1 MKAVASKLI
10 PLFIFLQIAYVCA
23 VFAQKESANNLLE
36 KARNEKNDSARLAQ
50 TLHAG
55 KILRFSDVDTALQLM
70 RFVREDAHSKGMINI
85 ECSAMDAIAEY
96 YRTEGEYEQC
106 IALADSAI
114 ALGKKEKANKE
125 VGTSYQ
131 TAGAAYTELGNTK
144 KATEYY
150 HKAIQYHEK
159 AGYAKGVA
167 MTTTNL
173 GSLYYMSGQNRA
185 AINWYKKA
193 LVLQQQN
200 SDSNSIAITLTALGQ
215 VYYDVKQLDS
225 SEYYTLKAYEIMTT
239 RPLLVNSLYE
249 NVLSL
254 YDFAFERNDLAL
266 ASHWLDIADSLAR
279 SQSSEFK
286 VARVLNCRGLIAE
299 KQGNIPLAISLTKQ
313 SLKDIE
319 QEGYLLVTSGVYKS
333 LYMMY
338 YNIGDHKNALDA
350 YMKYKE
356 LSDSIYNTES
366 TENLNDLNIKYETA
380 KKEKEIAEQRNVIA
394 ENQSRLRL
402 LYVLVI
408 GAAIIFLLIVVLYIQ
423 NKRTARQKQLALKQE
438 QDIALLKALVTG
450 EEKERSRIARE
461 LHDGLGGIL
470 AAAQMHLSTLETG
483 QINDLSNLRQSEKL
497 VATAAEETRRIAHNM
512 LPETL
517 LRLGLDEALKEYSRT
532 ITDSKLLQVEYE
544 SMGMGAR
551 VDASAEL
558 AIYRVIQE
566 LVNNIIKHAKAT
578 HAFIQLHRHNN
589 VLSITIEDDG
599 QGFDTKSQQKD
610 GIGLANIKSR
620 INYLNGSVNI
630 KSDKEKGTS
639 VYIEI
644 QLTK

>member
-1 MKAVASKLI
+1 MKLFLIKLI
-10 PLFIFLQIAYVCA
+10 LLYILFQGVHNST
-23 VFAQKESANNLLE
+23 FAQKESAHNLLS
-36 KARNEKNDSARLAQ
+36 KAKKEKNDSIRLAQ
-50 TLHAG
+50 TLLAS

-70 RFVREDAHSKGMINI
+70 WFVRKDAQRKKVLNI
-85 ECSAMDAIAEY
+85 ECAAMDALAEY

-106 IALADSAI
+106 IVLADSAI
-114 ALGKKEKANKE
+114 ELGKKAKAYKE

-144 KATEYY
+144 KAADYY
-150 HKAIQYHEK
+150 HKAIRYHEK

-173 GSLYYMSGQNRA
+173 GSLYYMSNQNRD

-200 SDSNSIAITLTALGQ
+200 NDSNSIAITLTALGQ
-215 VYYDVKQLDS
+215 VYYDEKQLDS
-225 SEYYTLKAYEIMTT
+225 SEYYTLKAYDIMIT
-239 RPLLVNSLYE
+239 RPLMVNSLYE

-254 YDFAFERNDLAL
+254 YDFAFERNDLKL
-266 ASHWLDIADSLAR
+266 AAHWLDIADSLAR
-279 SQSSEFK
+279 SQSSETK
-286 VARVLNCRGLIAE
+286 IARVLNCRGLIAE
-299 KQGNIPLAISLTKQ
+299 KQGNIPLAISLTKE
-313 SLKDIE
+313 SLIAIE

-333 LYMMY
+333 LYKMY
-338 YNIGDHKNALDA
+338 YNLGDYKNALDA
-350 YMKYKE
+350 YVKYKE
-356 LSDSIYNTES
+356 LSDSIYTTES
-366 TENLNDLNIKYETA
+366 TENLNELNIKYETA
-380 KKEKEIAEQRNVIA
+380 KKEKEIALQQNVIA
-394 ENQSRLRL
+394 EKESKLRL
-402 LYVLVI
+402 LYVFVT
-408 GAAIIFLLIVVLYIQ
+408 GAAIIVLLIVVLFIQ
-423 NKRTARQKQLALKQE
+423 SKRTARQKQFAMKQE

-450 EEKERSRIARE
+450 EERERSRVARE

-470 AAAQMHLSTLETG
+470 AAAQMHLSTLETA
-483 QINDLSNLRQSEKL
+483 QVNDLNKLKQSEKL

-544 SMGMGAR
+544 SMGMDER

-578 HAFIQLHRHNN
+578 HSFIQLHRHNN

-644 QLTK
+644 QLAK